1 MEKKNIL
8 ILCGGNSCRSQMAE
22 GFFKFY
28 ACREANIYSAGLET
42 KGIHP
47 QAVAVMA
54 EEGIDLRGHSCNHV
68 DDYKDLNFDYVITV
82 CDIDERCPVFPERVQ
97 QFHYNFPDPVSV
109 TGTDE
114 EVAEAF
120 RQVRDEIKT
129 FVQNFVATHIPC

>member
-22 GFFKFY
+22 GFLKFY

-54 EEGIDLRGHSCNHV
+54 EEGIDLRSHSCNHV
-68 DDYKDLNFDYVITV
+68 DDYKNLHFDYVITV
-82 CDIDERCPVFPERVQ
+82 CELDERCPVFPQNTQ
-97 QFHYNFPDPVSV
+97 QFHYNFPDP
-109 TGTDE
+109 TQTAGAGADLD
-114 EVAEAF
+114 EAF
-120 RQVRDEIKT
+120 RQVRNQIKT
-129 FVQNFVATHIPC
+129 FAQNFVATHIPC